1 MCRSRA
7 GAIVASCKCTVQA
20 RGAKTVGCRAVQLRP
35 AARPTTQGRGRGRRE
50 IRSDIWDAGVRE
62 RGDAAVGRCRARDV
76 VSHVSCQELLMQEPR
91 PTT

>member
-35 AARPTTQGRGRGRRE
+35 AAHHTGRGAAGGEERL
-50 IRSDIWDAGVRE
+50 RSDIWDAGVRE
-62 RGDAAVGRCRARDV
+62 RGDGR
-76 VSHVSCQELLMQEPR
+76 SCGTMPR
-91 PTT
+91 S